1 MYLKNSSHCSYI
13 FVIPKSLILKN
24 KIIFGYRFL
33 SSCADNQYDS
43 IKAWLSCSSVMTAPP
58 PFHHTPNHSWPQPT
72 TYVWRNLQRDPRVD
86 ESFTFSAKERDTE
99 TGYSYFGSR
108 YYNSDLS
115 IWLSVDPMAHKYP
128 SLSPYVYCAN
138 NPVKLVDPDGE
149 KIWIHDE
156 EGGSAA
162 NAYYQ
167 ELVKWASSENIN
179 LSLGNDGYL
188 NASFDGEY
196 SDLSDEAQNFLHA
209 VYNPNITVD
218 IMATTDDYGDNDYA
232 FFCGT
237 YKGVVYGYSKGEEVA
252 HSYQVVNPND
262 LRQFDEYHQQPGQTS
277 LHELMESYNAALM
290 SISNCSSDNE
300 GKRKYYK
307 SSHQNAPPQSG
318 TFKKYYAKN
327 GHILRKKLPSHKI
340 QTSKWF
346 IYYSSESGD
355 KIFKKVPI
363 TNH

>member
-1 MYLKNSSHCSYI
+1 M
-13 FVIPKSLILKN
+13 P
-24 KIIFGYRFL
+24 R
-33 SSCADNQYDS
+33 
-43 IKAWLSCSSVMTAPP
+43 
-58 PFHHTPNHSWPQPT
+58 PQP
-72 TYVWRNLQRDPRVD
+72 YRPPLRQPPAPLIRVD
-86 ESFTFSAKERDTE
+86 TCDTRRCAFRETYTAATQHLRGRRWLHASTTDHRSLFTAHWTYTFSAKERDPE
-99 TGYSYFGSR
+99 TGLSYFGSR
-108 YYNSDLS
+108 YYSSDLS
-115 IWLSVDPMAHKYP
+115 IWLSVDPMASKYP

-138 NPVKLVDPDGE
+138 NPVKLVDPNGE

>member
-1 MYLKNSSHCSYI
+1 M
-13 FVIPKSLILKN
+13 
-24 KIIFGYRFL
+24 
-33 SSCADNQYDS
+33 
-43 IKAWLSCSSVMTAPP
+43 
-58 PFHHTPNHSWPQPT
+58 
-72 TYVWRNLQRDPRVD
+72 
-86 ESFTFSAKERDTE
+86 
-99 TGYSYFGSR
+99 
-108 YYNSDLS
+108 SD
-115 IWLSVDPMAHKYP
+115 KYA
-128 SLSPYVYCAN
+128 SLSPYVYCAD

-156 EGGSAA
+156 EGGSVA

-179 LSLGNDGYL
+179 LSLGTDGYL

-196 SDLSDEAQNFLHA
+196 FDLSDEARNFLHA

-218 IMATTDDYGDNDYA
+218 IMATTNDYGDNDYA

-237 YKGVVYGYSKGEEVA
+237 YKGVVYGYNKGEEVA
-252 HSYQVVNPND
+252 RSYQVVNPND
-262 LRQFDEYHQQPGQTS
+262 LRQFDEYHQKPGQTS

-318 TFKKYYAKN
+318 TFKKYYTKN
-327 GHILRKKLPSHKI
+327 GRILREKLPSYKI
-340 QTSKWF
+340 NTSKWF
-346 IYYSSESGD
+346 IYFSSESGD
-355 KIFKKVPI
+355 KIFKKIPI
-363 TNH
+363 TNR

>member
-1 MYLKNSSHCSYI
+1 
-13 FVIPKSLILKN
+13 
-24 KIIFGYRFL
+24 
-33 SSCADNQYDS
+33 
-43 IKAWLSCSSVMTAPP
+43 
-58 PFHHTPNHSWPQPT
+58 
-72 TYVWRNLQRDPRVD
+72 
-86 ESFTFSAKERDTE
+86 
-99 TGYSYFGSR
+99 
-108 YYNSDLS
+108 
-115 IWLSVDPMAHKYP
+115 MASKYP

-138 NPVKLVDPDGE
+138 NPVKLVDPNGE